1 MKSSYTKWW
10 CMGRLIAEEIRRSD
24 VDVVILQEV
33 FVKEDIKYLS
43 ATAAQGTLKHAQ
55 YMHSSFLGGE
65 LLILSCWP
73 ILYTR

>member
-1 MKSSYTKWW
+1 
-10 CMGRLIAEEIRRSD
+10 MGRLITEEICKID
-24 VDVVILQEV
+24 VDVVVLQEL
-33 FVKEDIKYLS
+33 FVKEDIKHLT

>member
-1 MKSSYTKWW
+1 
-10 CMGRLIAEEIRRSD
+10 MGRLIAKKILEID

-33 FVKEDIKYLS
+33 FLKEDIKHLS

-73 ILYTR
+73 ILCTR